1 MVSVAYKAHPFPPL
15 FANYGVF
22 RLNNLFAVSKRRN
35 NIIGHTKIL
44 GPGKHNINNS
54 KPRISS
60 TELRETSDLDKISED
75 CAILK
80 NSG

>member
-1 MVSVAYKAHPFPPL
+1 MVSVAYKVHLFPLL
-15 FANYGVF
+15 FSNGGVL
-22 RLNNLFAVSKRRN
+22 RLNESFAMSKRHN

-54 KPRISS
+54 KLRISS
-60 TELRETSDLDKISED
+60 IKLRETFDPNKISED